1 VTKRR
6 YGCRNGCDP
15 GTVDGAEGAGRI
27 ASFAGGKLTIALFN
41 GEQVSGDDEQGQQA
55 GCDASLLT
63 ANQVLQ
69 QAELKA
75 TAGGLVFREIE
86 LVRQAPTRR
95 RGGPRG
101 ATDRARRSAC
111 RRRPAPRDRATRR

>member
-75 TAGGLVFREIE
+75 TAGGLG
-86 LVRQAPTRR
+86 L
-95 RGGPRG
+95 
-101 ATDRARRSAC
+101 
-111 RRRPAPRDRATRR
+111 PRDRARPPSPDSKARRAKRGHRPR